1 MFDNQI
7 KVITKFCYNLF
18 MNDTITCP
26 HCKKKFPL
34 DQAMTHEIKEQL
46 EVETNKK
53 LEDEKKRLNDETR
66 NWREGQLAKLKV
78 KAKEEMEM
86 QLKDKSNELEELRNQ
101 KKALQEQMLE
111 LNKLIRQIKQESD
124 NRRIEMEKKLMASQE
139 KIREEE
145 KRKSDEENKL
155 KILDK
160 DKKLGDALK
169 MVEEY
174 KRKLEQGSQ
183 QSQGEVMEDEL
194 KKILGTEFPYDF
206 ISDVPKGIRG
216 ADLIQTV
223 KNNAGKECGTILW
236 ESKRTKAWTEGWIS
250 KLKQDQREIK
260 AELAI
265 IVTQV
270 MPQGIR
276 NFGLK
281 DGIWV
286 VDYKTVIGAA
296 ISLRNNLIEV
306 FGVRSANRGKEEKKE
321 ILWNYLTSIEFK
333 QRVEAIYESYS
344 GLAQEL
350 QKEKDWFT
358 HKWAKE
364 EKNISLIKDNL
375 LGMHGDLE
383 GIVGKTLPEL
393 EQLKELKAGN

>member
-1 MFDNQI
+1 
-7 KVITKFCYNLF
+7 
-18 MNDTITCP
+18 MNDTIKCP
-26 HCKKKFPL
+26 HCGKKFPL
-34 DQAMTHEIKEQL
+34 DQAMTHEIKEKL

-53 LEDEKKRLNDETR
+53 LDDEKKRLNDEAR
-66 NWREGQLAKLKV
+66 SWREGQLTKLKE
-78 KAKEEMEM
+78 KAKEEMEL

-101 KKALQEQMLE
+101 KKELQEQTLE
-111 LNKLIRQIKQESD
+111 LNKLVREIKQEND
-124 NRRIEMEKKLMASQE
+124 KQRIEMEKQLTASQE

-155 KILDK
+155 KILEK
-160 DKKLGDALK
+160 DKKISDAMK

-183 QSQGEVMEDEL
+183 QTQGEVMEDEL
-194 KKILGTEFPYDF
+194 KKIIGVEFPFDEL
-206 ISDVPKGIRG
+206 SDVPKGIRG
-216 ADLIQTV
+216 ADLVQTV
-223 KNNAGKECGTILW
+223 KNNAGKKCGTILW
-236 ESKRTKAWTEGWIS
+236 ESKRTKVWTEGWIS
-250 KLKQDQREIK
+250 KLKQDQREMK

-270 MPQGIR
+270 MPQGIK

-296 ISLRNNLIEV
+296 ISLRNNLMEV
-306 FGVRSANRGKEEKKE
+306 FGVRSANKGKEEKKE

-344 GLAQEL
+344 GLSQEL

-358 HKWAKE
+358 HKWARE
-364 EKNISLIKDNL
+364 EKNISLIKENL

-393 EQLKELKAGN
+393 EQLKKIESGE

>member
-1 MFDNQI
+1 
-7 KVITKFCYNLF
+7 
-18 MNDTITCP
+18 
-26 HCKKKFPL
+26 
-34 DQAMTHEIKEQL
+34 
-46 EVETNKK
+46 
-53 LEDEKKRLNDETR
+53 LNDEAR
-66 NWREGQLAKLKV
+66 SWREEQLTKLKE
-78 KAKEEMEM
+78 KAKEEMEL
-86 QLKDKSNELEELRNQ
+86 QLKDKSNELEELKTQ
-101 KKALQEQMLE
+101 KKELQEQTLR
-111 LNKLIRQIKQESD
+111 LNKLVREIKQEND
-124 NRRIEMEKKLMASQE
+124 KQRIEMEKKLTLSQE

-155 KILDK
+155 KILEK
-160 DKKLGDALK
+160 DKKISDAMK

-183 QSQGEVMEDEL
+183 QTQGEVLEEEL
-194 KKILGTEFPYDF
+194 KKILGEEFPYDE

-216 ADLIQTV
+216 ADLVQTV
-223 KNNAGKECGTILW
+223 KNNTGKDCGTILW

-270 MPQGIR
+270 LPAGIKG
-276 NFGLK
+276 FGLK
-281 DGIWV
+281 DGIWI

-296 ISLRNNLIEV
+296 IALRNNLVEV
-306 FGVRSANRGKEEKKE
+306 YGVRSANKGKEEKKE

-344 GLAQEL
+344 GLTIEL

-358 HKWAKE
+358 HKWARE

-393 EQLKELKAGN
+393 EQLKKIEAGK

>member
-1 MFDNQI
+1 
-7 KVITKFCYNLF
+7 

-34 DQAMTHEIKEQL
+34 DQAMTHEIKEKL
-46 EVETNKK
+46 EVETSKK
-53 LEDEKKRLNDETR
+53 LEEEKKKLNDEAR
-66 NWREGQLAKLKV
+66 NWREGQLMKLKE
-78 KAKEEMEM
+78 KAKEEMEL
-86 QLKDKSNELEELRNQ
+86 QLKDKSNELEELKTQ
-101 KKALQEQMLE
+101 KKELQEQTLE
-111 LNKLIRQIKQESD
+111 LNKLVREIKQEND
-124 NRRIEMEKKLMASQE
+124 KQRIEMEKKLTLSQE

-145 KRKSDEENKL
+145 KLKSDEENKL
-155 KILDK
+155 KIREK
-160 DKKLGDALK
+160 DNKIAEAMK
-169 MVEEY
+169 MVEDY

-183 QSQGEVMEDEL
+183 QSQGEVMEEEL
-194 KKILGTEFPYDF
+194 KKILGEEFPYDT

-216 ADLIQTV
+216 ADLVQTV
-223 KNNAGKECGTILW
+223 KNNSGKECGTILW

-270 MPQGIR
+270 LPLGIK

-286 VDYKTVIGAA
+286 VDYKTVLGAA
-296 ISLRNNLIEV
+296 ISLRNNLVEV
-306 FGVRSANRGKEEKKE
+306 YGVRSANKGKEEKKE

-344 GLAQEL
+344 GLTTEL

-358 HKWAKE
+358 HKWARE

-393 EQLKELKAGN
+393 EQLKKLEEGE

>member
-1 MFDNQI
+1 
-7 KVITKFCYNLF
+7 
-18 MNDTITCP
+18 MNDTIICP
-26 HCKKKFPL
+26 NCKKSIQLTEALSHQIQDKYAKFYKIRLEEEKNKFSKTLQPEIEKQL
-34 DQAMTHEIKEQL
+34 KEKMEFEIK
-46 EVETNKK
+46 NK
-53 LEDEKKRLNDETR
+53 N
-66 NWREGQLAKLKV
+66 
-78 KAKEEMEM
+78 
-86 QLKDKSNELEELRNQ
+86 NELDELRKQN
-101 KKALQEQMLE
+101 KNMQEQMLE
-111 LNKLIRQIKQESD
+111 LNKLIRQIKQAND
-124 NRRIEMEKKLMASQE
+124 NQKIEMEKRLTISQE

-155 KILDK
+155 KILEK
-160 DKKLGDALK
+160 DKKISDAMK

-183 QSQGEVMEDEL
+183 QSQGEVLEEEL
-194 KKILGTEFPYDF
+194 KKILSEEFPYDQV
-206 ISDVPKGIRG
+206 SDVPKGIRG
-216 ADLIQTV
+216 ADLVQTV
-223 KNNAGKECGTILW
+223 KNNTGKECGTILW
-236 ESKRTKAWTEGWIS
+236 ESKRTKAWTEGWIT

-270 MPQGIR
+270 LPPGIK

-281 DGIWV
+281 DGIWI
-286 VDYKTVIGAA
+286 VDYKTVTGAA

-306 FGVRSANRGKEEKKE
+306 FGVRSANKGKEEKKE

-344 GLAQEL
+344 GLSQEL

-358 HKWAKE
+358 HKWARE

-393 EQLKELKAGN
+393 EQLKKLESSA